1 MKIRNQI
8 SQFFKET
15 PNSIRGYIN
24 IRELYRIILLAL
36 AAGGG
41 TEIMIAS
48 LHDSLNTILVNPTDI
63 GWISAVL
70 VATVEI
76 LRRFQH
82 GEVHVPVSKKDS

>member
-24 IRELYRIILLAL
+24 VHELYRIILLAL

-41 TEIMIAS
+41 IEVMIAS
-48 LHDSLNTILVNPTDI
+48 LHDSLNTILVNPSDM

-82 GEVHVPVSKKDS
+82 GEDRIAVSEKDY